1 MVAFPLN
8 SFATKNV
15 PRCHTFHVI
24 FFSFLAKGVNFPGII
39 DHPLKFHI
47 LYLYSIAILSLKK
60 NKCLK
65 ITSTNLLLNY
75 CKGAALGESKNRLV
89 LFLPIN
95 FLPGDGKLDKL
106 AGQL

>member
-8 SFATKNV
+8 SYAMKNIL
-15 PRCHTFHVI
+15 RCHTFHVI
-24 FFSFLAKGVNFPGII
+24 FFSCLAKGANFPRII

-47 LYLYSIAILSLKK
+47 LYLYSIAILSMKK

-65 ITSTNLLLNY
+65 NTSTNLLLNY
-75 CKGAALGESKNRLV
+75 YKGAALGEAKNRIV